1 MSKKRQKLSV
11 GQIAAVPLPQAGGYC
26 RVVVARADATSAR
39 GDRGIL
45 LFAFGPKFKNLTS
58 SCASRDDDLVPD
70 RAIDIM
76 DTSGILISRGEWP
89 VLGQLP
95 LERVRAWPFPRFIV
109 YHDTFGEWQEVPY
122 SEEKVTERFDI
133 ERVFVPENPK
143 TRRPVLDESDARP
156 IAQYGAVSA
165 FGAGGHMEHALQGGW
180 KWHPPFDHPSW
191 GR

>member
-1 MSKKRQKLSV
+1 
-11 GQIAAVPLPQAGGYC
+11 
-26 RVVVARADATSAR
+26 
-39 GDRGIL
+39 L

-143 TRRPVLDESDARP
+143 
-156 IAQYGAVSA
+156 
-165 FGAGGHMEHALQGGW
+165 GGHMEHALQGGW